1 MLYICIYFIIVL
13 DIFMKKKK
21 KNAVSFQFWKKIFL
35 PLGPEKKIFLLR
47 GEEKKIFLLGSKP
60 PPSPLKV

>member
-1 MLYICIYFIIVL
+1 MYIFYYCIRHFYE
-13 DIFMKKKK
+13 KKEK